1 MNTIQLAKVAR
12 GDKKADLVMKDCT
25 IVNVFSHK
33 LEHGDIA
40 IADGTIVGIG
50 KYSGRKEV
58 DLKGAFVCPGFID
71 GHVHIESSMLT
82 PPQFAKSVV
91 PKGTTTVIAD
101 PHEIANV
108 CGIKGIEFM
117 LDSSDKLSLDVFIML
132 PSCVPSTEYEN
143 SGAVLTAEDLEP
155 LLSRE
160 RVLGL
165 GEVMNYPGVI
175 NGNKKVHAKLDI
187 AKGCRIDGHAP
198 GIKGKQLN
206 AYVVS
211 GIKTDHECTVV
222 EEMTEKISRG
232 MYVIIREGSATRN
245 LNTLINGVTKDN
257 VRRILFCTDD
267 KHPKNIKNEGHINY
281 NVKTAIS
288 HGIDPIDAIIM
299 ATLNTAECYGL
310 KDRGAIAPGYIADLL
325 VLDNLKNISVMQVFK
340 RGKLV
345 AENDKAKFG
354 ARAVA
359 DDRVLNTV
367 VLNNN
372 MKIDL
377 NMRLKSDVVKVIQI
391 IEDNVITKKVI
402 RKVDVEDGYYKNN
415 PKLDILKMA
424 VIERHKKTGNIGL
437 GLVEGYGIKN
447 GAVALTIAHD
457 SHNIIVIGDN
467 DKDMIRAV
475 EELQKCDGGMTI
487 CSGGKVMGTLTLE
500 VGGLMTD
507 SPIEE
512 VEATIDEMV
521 QTAVKMGVNKGL
533 EPFMTLSFLA
543 LPVIPELKLT
553 DRGLFDVGN
562 FGFVGIEE

>member
-12 GDKKADLVMKDCT
+12 GDKKADLVLKNCT
-25 IVNVFSHK
+25 IVNVFSHRI
-33 LEHGDIA
+33 ENGDIA
-40 IADGTIVGIG
+40 VADGVIAGIG
-50 KYSGRKEV
+50 EYSGRKEI
-58 DLKGAFVCPGFID
+58 DLKGALVCPGFID

-82 PPQFAKSVV
+82 PPQFAKSVI

-108 CGIKGIEFM
+108 SGIDGIEFM
-117 LDSSDKLSLDVFIML
+117 LDSSENLPLDVFIML

-143 SGAVLTAEDLEP
+143 SGAVLTAEDLKP
-155 LLSRE
+155 LMSRD

-175 NGNKKVHAKLDI
+175 GGNKKVHAKI
-187 AKGCRIDGHAP
+187 AIADGRRIDGHAP
-198 GIKGKQLN
+198 GVKGKELN

-211 GIKTDHECTVV
+211 GVKTDHECTVV
-222 EEMTEKISRG
+222 EEMAEKISRG

-245 LNTLINGVTKDN
+245 LDTLIKGVTKDN
-257 VRRILFCTDD
+257 VRRVLFCTDD

-281 NVKTAIS
+281 NVKSAIG

-325 VLDNLKNISVMQVFK
+325 VLDNLNDISVMQVYK

-345 AENDKAKFG
+345 AENDEAKFG
-354 ARAVA
+354 ARTVA
-359 DDRVLNTV
+359 DERVLKTV
-367 VLNNN
+367 VLNDN

-391 IEDNVITKKVI
+391 MEDNIITKKVI

-415 PKLDILKMA
+415 SKLDILKLA
-424 VIERHKKTGNIGL
+424 VIERHKKTGNIGI
-437 GLVEGYGIKN
+437 GLVEGYGLKN
-447 GAVALTIAHD
+447 GAIALTIAHD

-467 DKDMIRAV
+467 DRDMLCAV
-475 EELQKCDGGMTI
+475 SELQRCDGGMTI
-487 CSGGKVMGTLTLE
+487 CSGGKIMGTLILE

-521 QTAVKMGVNKGL
+521 QIAVNMGINKGL
-533 EPFMTLSFLA
+533 DPFMTLSFLA

-553 DRGLFDVGN
+553 DRGLFDVGK
-562 FGFVGIEE
+562 FGFVGTEE